1 MAITGMSNKKSKAKF
16 GLFNRKNKGTNSTAN
31 VPMDFAPM
39 TALLGYKGFTDD
51 RDHFIKLKQSDDGYA
66 ELLTIQGQGIA
77 TMSPR
82 HQRSL
87 TTGFEDFLR
96 AMVDDAKFIISP
108 FPADTSEQRAYT
120 SHLISVVNK
129 QMKRA
134 TNKRVYHQL
143 ATRRHYLQNQLQRL
157 IQVEKQLSNQ
167 EFICVLFS
175 HHRRDLRTLR
185 DNAISW
191 GGNAIILDKI
201 PVKKKE
207 EILFRI
213 NNLNTKIR

>member
-1 MAITGMSNKKSKAKF
+1 MAITGLNNKQSTPKF
-16 GLFNRKNKGTNSTAN
+16 GLFHRKKESTDSTAN
-31 VPMDFAPM
+31 LPMDFAPM
-39 TALLGYKGFTDD
+39 TELLGYKGLTDD
-51 RDHFIKLKQSDDGYA
+51 RDHFIKLKQSEDGYA
-66 ELLTIQGQGIA
+66 ELLTVQGQGIA

-82 HQRSL
+82 HQMSL
-87 TTGFEDFLR
+87 ITGFQDFLR
-96 AMVDDAKFIISP
+96 AMIDDAKFIISP

-120 SHLISVVNK
+120 SHLISVVNR
-129 QMKRA
+129 QMKQA
-134 TNKRVYHQL
+134 TNKRIYHQL

-191 GGNAIILDKI
+191 GGNAVILDKI

-213 NNLNTKIR
+213 NNLNTRIR